1 MSQLRRVSYGG
12 GGGRMLEVS
21 SVWGGEGG
29 EQESSRELRSPAG
42 RERAREQLTAGR
54 DQEL

>member
-1 MSQLRRVSYGG
+1 
-12 GGGRMLEVS
+12 MLEVS

-42 RERAREQLTAGR
+42 ERELGEQLTAGR